1 MYGILNQITNIHVQK
16 VLVNN
21 TLSSYIPGKSSKTTI
36 KINEPTKLPWW
47 DKFTCQTWLVFGL
60 AVFLVSVPV
69 FIQAPLVR
77 ILPWLSLGLTIVWV
91 WLSILL
97 MSYPETHIWGDILYG
112 FSWSWL
118 AGGIYWGWLRWEPLW
133 HLPVEAIGLPF
144 AVLCLSKNW
153 AKVGNCFYL
162 GSLLGTVITDVYFY
176 IADLMSYWRQIMQ
189 VEPESIAPIL
199 QQALFQIRQT
209 PGNIEWALILAF
221 TLLVVGILPLN
232 HSKKHWYAFSG
243 AVLST
248 ILVDSLF
255 LLAAI
260 IA

>member
-1 MYGILNQITNIHVQK
+1 MYGILNQITNIHIQK

-21 TLSSYIPGKSSKTTI
+21 RLSSYVPGKSSKTTI
-36 KINEPTKLPWW
+36 EIHQTTKLPWW

-77 ILPWLSLGLTIVWV
+77 ILPWLSLGLTVFWV
-91 WLSILL
+91 WLSVSL
-97 MSYPETHIWGDILYG
+97 MSHPKTHIWGDILYG

-144 AVLCLSKNW
+144 AVVCLSKNW
-153 AKVGNCFYL
+153 AKVGSWFYL

-176 IADLMSYWRQIMQ
+176 IADLMSYWRQIMR

-199 QQALFQIRQT
+199 RQALFQIQQT
-209 PGNIEWALILAF
+209 PVNIGWALILGL
-221 TLLVVGILPLN
+221 TLLVVGILPL
-232 HSKKHWYAFSG
+232 HYSKEHWYAFSG